1 MADPLGL
8 FVKLSISLSLA
19 PLFRCLGTFSLLFLK
34 VEMGFSAHSIA
45 LHQFWVVALGRCL
58 AVNSSW
64 VMILT
69 VSHDATDSV
78 HAQQY
83 QQQQGNSTA
92 TLTRS
97 CKFGTFDP
105 QGSALLID

>member
-1 MADPLGL
+1 MMQLTPYE
-8 FVKLSISLSLA
+8 LSIDVGQQVSIDVHLTPSVDVSLSA
-19 PLFRCLGTFSLLFLK
+19 SVDT
-34 VEMGFSAHSIA
+34 
-45 LHQFWVVALGRCL
+45 
-58 AVNSSW
+58 N
-64 VMILT
+64 
-69 VSHDATDSV
+69 V

-97 CKFGTFDP
+97 CDFGTFDP